1 MEQGMQEGSL
11 RNSHREQTQ
20 VRRKPAPRPVQAAA
34 RALVEQCSQNGV
46 IIRQHL
52 DVERMKQP
60 LQKGVFYVIENDSKS
75 EPGFLVFLPKQP
87 PVFMQTRQNSPP
99 PCTLRM
105 RVSPQLGDTGGS
117 VFVATLDSIQHTLR
131 IEDVWRWKGA
141 NIYDSQPYSVRRRC
155 LQEFVEKLW
164 IPDARLMGGIVTKIL
179 NPISVDAALKSTST
193 AVFSMEFIPEAPGR
207 RRMWTALDSAAR
219 PALNS
224 GATALDSAARPA
236 LNSGGPA
243 LDSAARPALNSGRP
257 ALNSGAPANV
267 ARAPVAP
274 APVSQRAAIARPVDK
289 MPDIYDLHDETGQPF
304 GRASVQR
311 FSLSQ
316 QLRNEMVP
324 AGVPVIAKWNSNF
337 GGFEIVEIKSA

>member
-34 RALVEQCSQNGV
+34 RALVDQCSQNGV

-105 RVSPQLGDTGGS
+105 RVSPQLGEGGGT

-141 NIYDSQPYSVRRRC
+141 NVYDTQTYSARRRY
-155 LQEFVEKLW
+155 LQEFVEKSW
-164 IPDARLMGGIVTKIL
+164 IPDARLMGGIVTSIS
-179 NPISVDAALKSTST
+179 NPISVEAALKSTST
-193 AVFSMEFIPEAPGR
+193 AVFSLDFIPDAPGR
-207 RRMWTALDSAAR
+207 RRMWTAL
-219 PALNS
+219 N
-224 GATALDSAARPA
+224 GA
-236 LNSGGPA
+236 
-243 LDSAARPALNSGRP
+243 
-257 ALNSGAPANV
+257 APAAPRPV
-267 ARAPVAP
+267 ATPPRPVAP
-274 APVSQRAAIARPVDK
+274 AGDRQATARPVDK
-289 MPDIYDLHDETGQPF
+289 MPDIYDLYDETGQPF
-304 GRASVQR
+304 SRASVQR

-316 QLRNEMVP
+316 QLRTQMTP
-324 AGVPVIAKWNSNF
+324 AGVPVVAKWNSDF
-337 GGFEIVEIKSA
+337 GGFEIVEIKAV

>member
-1 MEQGMQEGSL
+1 MQEGSL

-34 RALVEQCSQNGV
+34 RALVDQCSQNGV

-141 NIYDSQPYSVRRRC
+141 NVYDSQTYSVRRKYM
-155 LQEFVEKLW
+155 QEFVEKLW
-164 IPDARLMGGIVTKIL
+164 IPDARLMGGIVTRIL
-179 NPISVDAALKSTST
+179 NPISVDAALKSTSS
-193 AVFSMEFIPEAPGR
+193 AVFSLDFIPDAPGR
-207 RRMWTALDSAAR
+207 RRMWTALSSAAPALSSAA

-224 GATALDSAARPA
+224 VRPA
-236 LNSGGPA
+236 LGSM
-243 LDSAARPALNSGRP
+243 RPPLNSVKP
-257 ALNSGAPANV
+257 AAKSHAHTG
-267 ARAPVAP
+267 
-274 APVSQRAAIARPVDK
+274 QRDAIARSVDK
-289 MPDIYDLHDETGQPF
+289 MPDIYDLYDEADQPF
-304 GRASVQR
+304 SRASVQR

-316 QLRNEMVP
+316 QLRAQMTP
-324 AGVPVIAKWNSNF
+324 TGVPVIAKWNPDF
-337 GGFEIVEIKSA
+337 GGFEIVEIKAV